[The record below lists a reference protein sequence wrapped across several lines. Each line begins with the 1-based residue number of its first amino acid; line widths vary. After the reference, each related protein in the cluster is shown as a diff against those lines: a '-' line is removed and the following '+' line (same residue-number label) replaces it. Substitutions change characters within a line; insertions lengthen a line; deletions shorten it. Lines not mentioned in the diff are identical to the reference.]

1 MYFSKEHISKLERIK
16 RINLINSITGIKP
29 VLLIGTK
36 SNDNISNLAIF
47 SSIVHISSN
56 PSLFG
61 FFIRT
66 NSKIR
71 RDTYENIIEN
81 NVYTFNHIHS
91 LEIRKSHFTSIKFQK
106 NISEFD
112 RCKFTE
118 QYFITRLSSGKD
130 IEFGSDPNTNNGG
143 MNIYGDP
150 FTDTILKLSTDHI
163 SCMLGKHLLP
173 TYSYVRFYQRGDEL
187 NVHTD
192 RPECEYSVSLTPLGF
207 DK

>member
-1 MYFSKEHISKLERIK
+1 MYFSKEHITRLERIK

-71 RDTYENIIEN
+71 RDTYENIMEN
-81 NVYTFNHIHS
+81 SVYTFNHIHS

-118 QYFITRLSSGKD
+118 QYLENFSAPFVLESNVKIGLKLKEVLDAKSNSSKLIIGEVQHIFLKEKFLDKDFHLNVELS
-130 IEFGSDPNTNNGG
+130 
-143 MNIYGDP
+143 
-150 FTDTILKLSTDHI
+150 DTISVGGLNNYYKNYKVIT
-163 SCMLGKHLLP
+163 LP
-173 TYSYVRFYQRGDEL
+173 YARL
-187 NVHTD
+187 NQ
-192 RPECEYSVSLTPLGF
+192 L
-207 DK
+207 